1 MLTPL
6 GQSEGVIT
14 VEDWAEIRRLH
25 RSEGMAIKA
34 IARQMGLARNTVRSA
49 LAADAPPR
57 YQRKSTGSRLDA
69 VEPKIR
75 ELLAARPTMPAT
87 VIAQRVGWD
96 RSSSILRAR
105 VAELRPL
112 YAPSDPADRT
122 QYLAGEIVQCDLW
135 FPGKVVPVGDKVLAD
150 PPVLT
155 MVAAW
160 SGFIMALLLPTR
172 TTGDLLAGMWQLLSG
187 TLGAVPKTLVW
198 DNESGIGQRRRL
210 TLPARAFVGT
220 LGTRIYQARPYDPET
235 KGVIERANG
244 YFETSFMPGRTFA
257 SPADFNTQLAGWLPW
272 ANERVLRR
280 TGARPDSRIG
290 ADAAAMADLP
300 PVPPAVGTSTRVRL
314 GRDYYV
320 RVLGN
325 DYSVDPTAIGRFV
338 DVVCDLTTVTISCA
352 GQVVGVHLRCW
363 DTRRTITDPAHV
375 ATAAVLRK
383 AYQARHTTTPAAR
396 ETGVD
401 VRDAGV
407 GMRALRDYDELF
419 ALGAM
424 DDFDRSNVLDL
435 DEEPDLGAGLAQEVY
450 Q

>member
-1 MLTPL
+1 
-6 GQSEGVIT
+6 

-34 IARQMGLARNTVRSA
+34 IARQVGVARNTVRSA

-57 YQRKSTGSRLDA
+57 YQREAVGSVLDA

-75 ELLAARPTMPAT
+75 ALLAATPDMPAT
-87 VIAQRVGWD
+87 VIAQRIGWD
-96 RSSSILRAR
+96 RSSSILRAK

-112 YAPSDPADRT
+112 YVPTDPADRT
-122 QYLAGEIVQCDLW
+122 QYSAGEIVQCDLW
-135 FPGKVVPVGDKVLAD
+135 FPGRVVPVGDTVLAD

-198 DNESGIGQRRRL
+198 DNESGIGQHRRL
-210 TLPARAFVGT
+210 TVPARAFAGT

-244 YFETSFMPGRTFA
+244 YLETSFMPGRSFA

-272 ANERVLRR
+272 ANDRVLRR
-280 TGARPDSRIG
+280 TGALPSSRIG
-290 ADAAAMADLP
+290 TDAAAMAGLP
-300 PVPPAVGTSTRVRL
+300 PVAPSTGLATRIRL
-314 GRDYYV
+314 SRDYYV
-320 RVLGN
+320 RVVSN
-325 DYSVDPTAIGRFV
+325 DYSVDPSVIGRFV
-338 DVVCDLTTVTISCA
+338 DVVCDLTTVTVTCA
-352 GQVVGVHLRCW
+352 GQVVAVHLRCW
-363 DTRRTITDPAHV
+363 DTHQSITDPAHV
-375 ATAAVLRK
+375 ATAAVLRT
-383 AYQARHTTTPAAR
+383 AYQTRHTTTALAPQ
-396 ETGVD
+396 
-401 VRDAGV
+401 AGV
-407 GMRALRDYDELF
+407 AMRALSDYDDLF

-424 DDFDRSNVLDL
+424 GVLGHGAAL
-435 DEEPDLGAGLAQEVY
+435 TEEVSQ
-450 Q
+450 

>member
-1 MLTPL
+1 M
-6 GQSEGVIT
+6 
-14 VEDWAEIRRLH
+14 EDWAEIRRLH

-34 IARQMGLARNTVRSA
+34 IARQLGVARNTVRSA

-57 YQRKSTGSRLDA
+57 YQRRAAGSTLDA
-69 VEPKIR
+69 VEPRIR
-75 ELLAARPTMPAT
+75 ELLAATPLMPAT
-87 VIAQRVGWD
+87 VIAQRIGWD

-112 YAPSDPADRT
+112 FVPTDPADRT
-122 QYLAGEIVQCDLW
+122 QYTAGEIVQCDLW
-135 FPGKVVPVGDKVLAD
+135 FPGKVIPVGDRVLAD

-160 SGFIMALLLPTR
+160 SGFIMALLVPTR

-210 TLPARAFVGT
+210 TVPARAFAGT
-220 LGTRIYQARPYDPET
+220 PGTRIYQARPYDPET

-244 YFETSFMPGRTFA
+244 YFETSFMPGRTFV

-280 TGARPDSRIG
+280 TGALPVSRIG

-300 PVPPAVGTSTRVRL
+300 PVAPSTGMTTRVRL
-314 GRDYYV
+314 ARDYYV
-320 RVLGN
+320 RVVGN
-325 DYSVDPTAIGRFV
+325 DYSVDPSVIGRFV
-338 DVVCDLTTVTISCA
+338 DVRCDLTTVTVSCA
-352 GQVVGVHLRCW
+352 GQVVAAHLRCW
-363 DTRRTITDPAHV
+363 DTHQTITDPAHV

-383 AYQARHTTTPAAR
+383 AYQTRHTTTPAAR
-396 ETGVD
+396 DGE
-401 VRDAGV
+401 V

-424 DDFDRSNVLDL
+424 DDTDHYDVLA
-435 DEEPDLGAGLAQEVY
+435 EEVY